1 MMDKLERLLVP
12 IAEKLGNN
20 KVLGAIR
27 DGFLITTP
35 LIIVSSIF
43 LLIANLP
50 IDGYPEFM
58 AGVFGPTWK
67 SYLTSVSGA
76 TLNLMGVLSLIGI
89 SYSYAKVK
97 KVNAMAATTVALVS
111 FVVVTKQANIIEII
125 SGDDVLSTTFSG
137 LGFANINSNA
147 IFLSMIV
154 GIVSVI
160 IFSFVIKKGWTIKM
174 PEGVPPAVVDSFTA
188 LIPSAFVITFFF
200 IVRTGFQLT
209 SFGYANDFIFKILQ
223 EPLVGFG
230 KTDFYLPIS
239 RTMSSLFWFFGI
251 NGPAVTNTIFTPI
264 GRALTNENLAFFEQ
278 GLRGPNIYTN
288 PFSNFF
294 GGWGGGGSTLSL
306 VIVMLLFAKSQRLKK
321 LGQLSIVPGIFGIN
335 EMIIFGFPI
344 VLNPIMIFPFVVIPT
359 MNVILSGIMTSI
371 GFLPF
376 TTGVDLPWTTPIVV
390 SGFLA
395 TQSIIG
401 SIWQIVL
408 LVLGCLI
415 YYPFFK
421 LADKRY
427 LEEESNI
434 STEDD
439 GLGDISFDDLSFD

>member
-1 MMDKLERLLVP
+1 
-12 IAEKLGNN
+12 
-20 KVLGAIR
+20 
-27 DGFLITTP
+27 
-35 LIIVSSIF
+35 
-43 LLIANLP
+43 
-50 IDGYPEFM
+50 
-58 AGVFGPTWK
+58 
-67 SYLTSVSGA
+67 
-76 TLNLMGVLSLIGI
+76 
-89 SYSYAKVK
+89 
-97 KVNAMAATTVALVS
+97 
-111 FVVVTKQANIIEII
+111 
-125 SGDDVLSTTFSG
+125 
-137 LGFANINSNA
+137 
-147 IFLSMIV
+147 
-154 GIVSVI
+154 
-160 IFSFVIKKGWTIKM
+160 
-174 PEGVPPAVVDSFTA
+174 
-188 LIPSAFVITFFF
+188 
-200 IVRTGFQLT
+200 
-209 SFGYANDFIFKILQ
+209 
-223 EPLVGFG
+223 
-230 KTDFYLPIS
+230 
-239 RTMSSLFWFFGI
+239 
-251 NGPAVTNTIFTPI
+251 
-264 GRALTNENLAFFEQ
+264 
-278 GLRGPNIYTN
+278 
-288 PFSNFF
+288 
-294 GGWGGGGSTLSL
+294 
-306 VIVMLLFAKSQRLKK
+306 MLLFAKSQRLKK